1 MLSSEK
7 QALIREIW
15 NNRFNIHSLRP
26 LQSKVTRVTEDKG
39 ILKFHVEHQCVPTAL
54 PPEFGKRVEEKRK
67 RELKF
72 RPLSIS
78 ATLQERQ
85 IRGLSIA
92 NHLPVE
98 EALILRLKQHGIII
112 KELTVERTADRKPFY
127 QVKVLKSPYVTTSG
141 EAKLQLYQIAE
152 DLLAADFLDG
162 DYNSKTRLLTLF
174 PTSYLSTDSET
185 VRYFYGSLVSWN
197 RNSNYLKV
205 KFLEDTYLNLY
216 GALVGDLNEYK
227 NHLELMKTESFL
239 SKEFKA
245 EEHFELKFSESE
257 TLFIYKG
264 ETVVL
269 PPADKR
275 VAFSVTTP
283 GVIARDFKL
292 EITSMEQV

>member
-7 QALIREIW
+7 QALLREIW

-26 LQSKVTRVTEDKG
+26 LQSKVTRVTEDG
-39 ILKFHVEHQCVPTAL
+39 GVLKFHVEHQCIPSAL
-54 PPEFGKRVEEKRK
+54 PSEFSKRVTDKRK

-72 RPLSIS
+72 KPLSIA

-85 IRGLSIA
+85 IRSLSIA
-92 NHLPVE
+92 SHLSVE

-112 KELTVERTADRKPFY
+112 KELTAERTADRKPFY
-127 QVKVLKSPYVTTSG
+127 QVKVVKSPYVTTAG
-141 EAKLQLYQIAE
+141 EVKIQLYQIAE

-162 DYNSKTRLLTLF
+162 DYNSKSRLLRLY
-174 PTSYLSTDSET
+174 PTSYESKDSKT
-185 VRYFYGSLVSWN
+185 IRYFYGSFVSWD

-205 KFLEDTYLNLY
+205 KVLEDMHLNLY

-227 NHLELMKTESFL
+227 NHLELMGTESL
-239 SKEFKA
+239 MSMEFKA

-257 TLFIYKG
+257 TQFIYKG
-264 ETVVL
+264 EAHIL

-275 VAFSVTTP
+275 IAFSVTSP
-283 GVIARDFKL
+283 NVVVRDFKL